1 MATNFKVWID
11 NADATSENPNV
22 QTLEDFDVDSSRVE
36 GFKAGDPVSSLKMN
50 SILHQNSLIAVALA
64 EAFLSNTTMGM
75 LSSVGD
81 VKTAFLAS
89 IALKADV
96 TSLSATVAGLSN
108 RVVSLEGDV
117 DSLTANI
124 TAITS
129 GSTIAGN
136 AAKLG
141 GNLPSYYQK
150 AITSGTSNPSGGSNG
165 DIYIKYT

>member
-22 QTLEDFDVDSSRVE
+22 QTAEDFDVDSSRAE

-50 SILHQNSLIAVALA
+50 TILHQNSLIAVALA

-75 LSSVGD
+75 LSSVSD

-96 TSLSATVAGLSN
+96 TSLLASVTGLSN

-117 DSLTANI
+117 DSLSANI
-124 TAITS
+124 SAISS
-129 GSTIAGN
+129 GTTTAGN

-141 GNLPSYYQK
+141 GNLPAYYQK

>member
-11 NADATSENPNV
+11 NANATSENPNV
-22 QTLEDFDVDSSRVE
+22 QTPEDFDVDSSRVE

-50 SILHQNSLIAVALA
+50 TVLHQNSLIAVALA

-108 RVVSLEGDV
+108 RVVSLEGSAN
-117 DSLTANI
+117 SLSASI
-124 TAITS
+124 AAITS
-129 GSTIAGN
+129 GSTTAGN
-136 AAKLG
+136 ASKLG